1 MRKQVDVLVVG
12 GGPAGLTAA
21 MALAQR
27 GVDFLAVER
36 LDARQETSRAAVVH
50 ARTLEVLKEFDVSR
64 RLVEAGRK
72 VPVFTVRDRDTVL
85 LRIDFSQLRTAFPFT
100 LMVPQNE
107 TEAIFEARL
116 AELGHG
122 LHRGVEIVGLRQEK
136 DRVTATTAEG
146 DEIDARCVVGA
157 DGMHSRVREAAG
169 IEFEGG
175 SYGQSFVLA
184 DVRMDWALDPRE
196 VMLFF
201 SGEGLV
207 VVAPLPGGRHR
218 IVATAD
224 DAPEAPPLVYMQA
237 ILARR
242 GPVRERAAIRE
253 IVWSS
258 RFHVHHRIAA
268 RFVSGRIFLAGD
280 AAHVHSPAGGQGMN
294 TGIQDAAFLAALLG
308 RGESYDAER
317 LQAYESARRPVAKD
331 VVRLTDRMTRIATLK
346 NRQARQARNGVI
358 SALGHLPPFRS
369 ALARRLAELDY
380 R

>member
-12 GGPAGLTAA
+12 GGPTRADRGHGPGAAGRRFPCGRAPRRAPGDLARGSRACKDPGGTERVRREPASGGGGAEGAGLHRSRPRYCPAEDRL
-21 MALAQR
+21 LAIAHR
-27 GVDFLAVER
+27 VSL
-36 LDARQETSRAAVVH
+36 H
-50 ARTLEVLKEFDVSR
+50 ADGS
-64 RLVEAGRK
+64 
-72 VPVFTVRDRDTVL
+72 P
-85 LRIDFSQLRTAFPFT
+85 
-100 LMVPQNE
+100 NE

-116 AELGHG
+116 AELGHE
-122 LHRGVEIVGLRQEK
+122 LHRGVEIVGLGAEE
-136 DRVTATTAEG
+136 DHVTATTAEG

-175 SYGQSFVLA
+175 SYEQSFVLA

-280 AAHVHSPAGGQGMN
+280 AGHVHSPAGGQGMN

-317 LQAYESARRPVAKD
+317 LQA
-331 VVRLTDRMTRIATLK
+331 
-346 NRQARQARNGVI
+346 
-358 SALGHLPPFRS
+358 
-369 ALARRLAELDY
+369 
-380 R
+380 

>member
-1 MRKQVDVLVVG
+1 MLN
-12 GGPAGLTAA
+12 
-21 MALAQR
+21 
-27 GVDFLAVER
+27 
-36 LDARQETSRAAVVH
+36 
-50 ARTLEVLKEFDVSR
+50 EFDVSR

-85 LRIDFSQLRTAFPFT
+85 LRIDFSQLRTGFPFT

-116 AELGHG
+116 AELGHE
-122 LHRGVEIVGLRQEK
+122 LHRGVEITGLRQEK

-175 SYGQSFVLA
+175 SYEQSFVLA

-218 IVATAD
+218 IVATVD
-224 DAPEAPPLVYMQA
+224 DAPEAPPLA
-237 ILARR
+237 TCRR
-242 GPVRERAAIRE
+242 SLTGAVR
-253 IVWSS
+253 
-258 RFHVHHRIAA
+258 
-268 RFVSGRIFLAGD
+268 
-280 AAHVHSPAGGQGMN
+280 PASAQP
-294 TGIQDAAFLAALLG
+294 
-308 RGESYDAER
+308 
-317 LQAYESARRPVAKD
+317 SARSSGAPAS
-331 VVRLTDRMTRIATLK
+331 TSTT
-346 NRQARQARNGVI
+346 G
-358 SALGHLPPFRS
+358 SPPGSPPAASFSPGTPHTSTVLR
-369 ALARRLAELDY
+369 AGRA
-380 R
+380 